1 VYSPDAPAFDH
12 SKQGH
17 RRYSNLDRETHMATT
32 VRPTA
37 STRTST
43 SSDVQKVLDLIK
55 QRNIQ
60 VVDVKFCDL
69 PGTWQHFSI
78 PAATLDETM
87 IREGLGFDGSSVRGF
102 QAINESDM
110 LLIPDVSTAFVDPV
124 LSVPT
129 LSLTCDIYDP
139 LTREPYSR
147 DPRFI
152 AFKAE
157 EYLKTTGIATTSFW
171 GPEAEFFIFNSVR
184 FDQNANEGYYH
195 IDSEEGVWNSGRNGV
210 PNLGHR
216 PRHKEGYFP
225 VPPVDRLQDVRSK
238 IMLAL
243 IEAGVPVEVQ
253 HHEVATA
260 GQSEI
265 DFKFGTLVQTAD
277 RLLTYKYIVKNVCH
291 NLGLTATFMPKP
303 LFGDNGSGMHVHQS
317 LWTGDKPLFYD
328 ENGYALLSETARHYI
343 GGLIAHAPALLAIC
357 APTTNSY
364 RRLVPGFE
372 APVNLMYSARNRSAI
387 CRIPCYSSSPKAR
400 RIEFRAPDATANP
413 YLAFAALLMAGLDGI
428 KRKLEPP
435 APIDEDLYELHD
447 ERKKS
452 IKTVPGSLAESIA
465 ALELDHE
472 FLLEGVV
479 FKPDVIATWIG
490 LKREKDIAPVSLR
503 PHPYEFFLYYDA

>member
-1 VYSPDAPAFDH
+1 
-12 SKQGH
+12 
-17 RRYSNLDRETHMATT
+17 MATT
-32 VRPTA
+32 ARPSAPVR
-37 STRTST
+37 SST
-43 SSDVQKVLDLIK
+43 SSEVQKVLDLIK
-55 QRNIQ
+55 QKNIQ

-78 PAATLDETM
+78 PAATLDEAM
-87 IREGLGFDGSSVRGF
+87 IREGLGFDGSSIRGF

-110 LLIPDVSTAFVDPV
+110 LLLPDVTTAFVDPV

-129 LSLTCDIYDP
+129 LSLICDVYDP
-139 LTREPYSR
+139 VTLEPYSR

-157 EYLKTTGIATTSFW
+157 EYLKTSGIATTSYW

-184 FDQNANEGYYH
+184 FDQNAHEGYYH
-195 IDSEEGVWNSGRNGV
+195 IDSDEGIWNSGANGTA
-210 PNLGHR
+210 NLGHR

-253 HHEVATA
+253 HHEVGTA
-260 GQSEI
+260 GQAEI
-265 DFKFGTLVQTAD
+265 DFRFGTLVQTAD
-277 RLLTYKYIVKNVCH
+277 RLLTYKYVVKNVCN

-317 LWTGDKPLFYD
+317 LWKGDSNLFFD
-328 ENGYALLSETARHYI
+328 QSGYGLISETARWYI
-343 GGLIAHAPALLAIC
+343 GGLIAHSPALLALC

-372 APVNLMYSARNRSAI
+372 APINLIYSQRNRSAI
-387 CRIPCYSSSPKAR
+387 CRIPVYSSSPKAK
-400 RIEFRAPDATANP
+400 RIEYRAPDPSCNP

-428 KRKLEPP
+428 RRKIEPP
-435 APIDEDLYELHD
+435 KPIDSDLYELHG
-447 ERKKS
+447 EEKKG
-452 IKTVPGSLAESIA
+452 IRNTPGSLGEVLN
-465 ALELDHE
+465 ALEQDHD
-472 FLLEGVV
+472 FLLEGDV
-479 FKPDVIATWIG
+479 FTPDVIDTWISM
-490 LKREKDIAPVSLR
+490 KRSKDLPAIALR